1 MAEKRLARPS
11 ISISQHSTKQKR
23 FCLLSQVRTVRFSNS
38 FTTVSGAPVERVST
52 SIILVFLISN
62 GIVKMVLNIMERR
75 KISIG
80 RLLC

>member
-38 FTTVSGAPVERVST
+38 FTTVSGTPAEIVSAR
-52 SIILVFLISN
+52 IILAFLISN
-62 GIVKMVLNIMERR
+62 GMFKMVLNIMERE